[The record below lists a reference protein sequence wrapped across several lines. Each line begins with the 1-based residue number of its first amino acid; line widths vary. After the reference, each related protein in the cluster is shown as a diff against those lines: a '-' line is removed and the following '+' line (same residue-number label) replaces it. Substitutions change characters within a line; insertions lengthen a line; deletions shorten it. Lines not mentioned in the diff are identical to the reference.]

1 MIEQRSYRKTSKIEH
16 TRKRVRDAQA
26 RYRERHAERISEAR
40 KVANILIRESGRDIE
55 RLAKLLVELLT
66 EDEQRQL
73 RKALAIKGRR

>member
-1 MIEQRSYRKTSKIEH
+1 MIEQKSYRKTSKIEH